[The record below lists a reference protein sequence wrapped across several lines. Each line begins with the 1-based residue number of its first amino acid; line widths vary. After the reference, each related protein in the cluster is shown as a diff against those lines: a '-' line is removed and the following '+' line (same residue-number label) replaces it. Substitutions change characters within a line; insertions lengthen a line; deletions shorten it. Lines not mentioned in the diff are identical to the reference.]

1 MYFSRIYDE
10 ALAQAGYF
18 VAGQKTGKGDM
29 MKGLRVTAPAVVIS
43 LLLLLTNALAAE
55 YEVWA
60 LDQGTNT
67 IYIITPELEVSEVI
81 ALPQDI
87 DMPHMIDF
95 TSDYAYAFIANPASA
110 NTAVMRTSDREVISV
125 LPTGAGSHFAGV
137 VPGDERVI
145 VDVIAE
151 ARLVEIELDLAN
163 EAFSIGRELVV
174 AEDPLFASRAEEF
187 PGSSPVC
194 HDYTLDGRYG
204 YVTLGPGIADG
215 GLVILDTESFSFE
228 RVFPPSEVRT
238 NCGTIVSPD
247 GRHMFLSGG
256 SVDEGVWYVFDTGT
270 HELIHEDGSRGTD
283 AHGVWFT
290 ADGSELWMVNR
301 HSSNAIIIDA
311 ETLAVTDEIEFTG
324 RSPDILTISPD
335 NRYAFI
341 TLRGP
346 EQRTGPHAIAGDTP
360 GVAVFDVESREL
372 VTIIEPDHG
381 NPVSDFHGIG
391 LRRLDP

>member
-1 MYFSRIYDE
+1 MPKPIRFI
-10 ALAQAGYF
+10 
-18 VAGQKTGKGDM
+18 
-29 MKGLRVTAPAVVIS
+29 
-43 LLLLLTNALAAE
+43 LLLALLLGLTHAFGAA

-81 ALPQDI
+81 ELPEEV

-110 NTAVMRTSDREVISV
+110 NTAVIRTADREVVAV

-151 ARLVEIELDLAN
+151 AKLVEISLDLEN
-163 EAFSIGRELVV
+163 EVFEISRELVV
-174 AEDPLFASRAEEF
+174 AEDLLFAARADEF
-187 PGSSPVC
+187 PGSSPIC
-194 HDYTLDGRYG
+194 HDYTLDGRYA
-204 YVTLGPGIADG
+204 YITLGPGIDDS
-215 GLVILDTESFSFE
+215 GLVILDTEAFSFA

-238 NCGTIVSPD
+238 NCGTIISPD
-247 GRHMFLSGG
+247 GEHMFLNGG
-256 SVDEGVWYVFDTGT
+256 SLEEGHWYVFDTSL
-270 HELIHEDGSRGTD
+270 HDYVYHSDSRGTD

-290 ADGSELWMVNR
+290 PDGSELWMVNR
-301 HSSNAIIIDA
+301 HSSNAIIIDPDSFA
-311 ETLAVTDEIEFTG
+311 ITEEIDFVG
-324 RSPDILTISPD
+324 KSPDILTISPD

-346 EQRTGPHAIAGDTP
+346 EQRSGPHAIAGDTP
-360 GVAVFDVESREL
+360 GVSVIDVATREI
-372 VTIIEPDHG
+372 VTLIEPDEG
-381 NPVSDFHGIG
+381 NPRSDFHGIG
-391 LRRLDP
+391 LRLLEP